1 MPLPNQ
7 TSKNNVDNIDEIPTK
22 KVIPTLKIAGLKNNE
37 SPMSSYKHDEGEL
50 GPLIAQI
57 NNKY

>member
-1 MPLPNQ
+1 M
-7 TSKNNVDNIDEIPTK
+7 DNIDEIPTK